1 MYVIFSYNGI
11 LLNYEKNKLQIS
23 ATDLGING
31 KILYWRK
38 DTQAYK
44 MIDFIYI
51 EIYMPKQKNQYL
63 VIKII
68 SSPHTKFYSSFIHNS

>member
-1 MYVIFSYNGI
+1 MYFIFSYNGI

-31 KILYWRK
+31 KILYWTK
-38 DTQAYK
+38 DTQADK

-51 EIYMPKQKNQYL
+51 EIYMSCPNRKTN
-63 VIKII
+63 
-68 SSPHTKFYSSFIHNS
+68 T

>member
-1 MYVIFSYNGI
+1 MYFIFSYNGI

-31 KILYWRK
+31 KILYWTK
-38 DTQAYK
+38 DAQAYK

-51 EIYMPKQKNQYL
+51 EIYMSCPNRKTN
-63 VIKII
+63 
-68 SSPHTKFYSSFIHNS
+68 T

>member
-1 MYVIFSYNGI
+1 MYFICSYNGI
-11 LLNYEKNKLQIS
+11 LLNYEKNKLQIA

-31 KILYWRK
+31 KILYWTK

-51 EIYMPKQKNQYL
+51 EIYMSCPNRKTN
-63 VIKII
+63 
-68 SSPHTKFYSSFIHNS
+68 T

>member
-1 MYVIFSYNGI
+1 MYFIFSYNGI

-31 KILYWRK
+31 KILYWTK

-51 EIYMPKQKNQYL
+51 EIYMSCPNRKTN
-63 VIKII
+63 
-68 SSPHTKFYSSFIHNS
+68 T